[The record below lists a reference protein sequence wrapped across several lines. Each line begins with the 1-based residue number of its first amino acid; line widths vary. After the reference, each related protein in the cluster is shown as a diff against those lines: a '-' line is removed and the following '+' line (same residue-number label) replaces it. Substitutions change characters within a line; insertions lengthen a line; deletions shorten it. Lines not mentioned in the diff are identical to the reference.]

1 MARSLDSESLAVT
14 FGRLYDTTRR
24 PLLVTE
30 WSFPALDTGRPCSHG
45 AGQRFRTQ
53 ALRAKASELFVR
65 TLLSLPYVLG
75 YNYFMWVDQPA
86 AGLSDAFP
94 EDCNYGLLSEEGV
107 PYRELTSVFARL
119 HKDIAGLRNAKLPRQ
134 RPFSPPPAILAPEAE
149 RRLVKCGD
157 AKYVRNGDG
166 YAISTPGGLLLEGT
180 VGGKDIFSSVKV
192 GGLELGQFNMML
204 CDKVRGNSRWRNLS
218 KVRSVQWK
226 DGALEV
232 LSEGGTAAERFSFV
246 CRIVPLSGRNW
257 FLCDLVRVS
266 NMGDSTMDVSSFLFR
281 QYVKYAE
288 DKSKVAEFKSAPDLW
303 QAPDA
308 DAWFRK
314 SDRAFFGG
322 FTRAGTVVRFQ
333 YFTSTGGRVQ
343 HPDAQFEPADRS
355 PLAPGASYAPKGSVW
370 MVAVCGSQGGRD
382 AWNAAVD
389 ELAQICTQGKGMK

>member
-1 MARSLDSESLAVT
+1 
-14 FGRLYDTTRR
+14 
-24 PLLVTE
+24 
-30 WSFPALDTGRPCSHG
+30 
-45 AGQRFRTQ
+45 
-53 ALRAKASELFVR
+53 
-65 TLLSLPYVLG
+65 
-75 YNYFMWVDQPA
+75 
-86 AGLSDAFP
+86 
-94 EDCNYGLLSEEGV
+94 
-107 PYRELTSVFARL
+107 
-119 HKDIAGLRNAKLPRQ
+119 
-134 RPFSPPPAILAPEAE
+134 
-149 RRLVKCGD
+149 
-157 AKYVRNGDG
+157 
-166 YAISTPGGLLLEGT
+166 
-180 VGGKDIFSSVKV
+180 
-192 GGLELGQFNMML
+192 
-204 CDKVRGNSRWRNLS
+204 
-218 KVRSVQWK
+218 
-226 DGALEV
+226 
-232 LSEGGTAAERFSFV
+232 LSEGGTASGRFSFA

-389 ELAQICTQGKGMK
+389 ELAQICIQGKEMK